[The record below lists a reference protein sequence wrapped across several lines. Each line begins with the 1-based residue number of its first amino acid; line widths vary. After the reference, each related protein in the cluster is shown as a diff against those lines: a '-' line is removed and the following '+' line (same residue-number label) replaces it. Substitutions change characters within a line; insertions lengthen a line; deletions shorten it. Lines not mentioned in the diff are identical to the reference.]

1 MTDMNVLFVAS
12 VVHEKLLIEILKT
25 QPRYYGIQGQYFMR
39 LMLLGLKAN
48 GVKVNVLSNNLAY
61 RYWHSKRGERHC
73 VLEEGIGYNYFF
85 RKQRGGY
92 LHLLLR
98 IIRFIKLWKNKLE
111 KDNSAIL
118 CDGLNFTL
126 LLSCFLC
133 KIFFNIRVTVF
144 VTDMPRYLSMGFLS
158 RIKSSLQEYIIRQMD
173 AFVTLTN
180 YMDADLNPNHKPSV
194 VIEGMVDV
202 RAKCES
208 NKGRRREK
216 VCMYSGSIHK
226 VYGIKKLLDSFL
238 AMNNTDYI
246 LEIYGDGDYRA
257 ELVELAAKHDRIIY
271 KGLVSR
277 DVIVARQKQVALL
290 INPRPSWYEYTQY
303 SFPSKIMEYMLSGT
317 PVLTTKLPG
326 IPAEYDKYLYYFEDE
341 SIEAMAN
348 KMSEVLS
355 MDYTECL
362 RKASEAQSY
371 VMNEKNNFL
380 QMKKLLSIL

>member
-1 MTDMNVLFVAS
+1 
-12 VVHEKLLIEILKT
+12 
-25 QPRYYGIQGQYFMR
+25 
-39 LMLLGLKAN
+39 
-48 GVKVNVLSNNLAY
+48 
-61 RYWHSKRGERHC
+61 
-73 VLEEGIGYNYFF
+73 
-85 RKQRGGY
+85 
-92 LHLLLR
+92 
-98 IIRFIKLWKNKLE
+98 
-111 KDNSAIL
+111 
-118 CDGLNFTL
+118 
-126 LLSCFLC
+126 
-133 KIFFNIRVTVF
+133 
-144 VTDMPRYLSMGFLS
+144 
-158 RIKSSLQEYIIRQMD
+158 MD

-246 LEIYGDGDYRA
+246 LEIYGDGDYGA

-290 INPRPSWYEYTQY
+290 INPRPSSYEYTQY

>member
-1 MTDMNVLFVAS
+1 MTDMNILFVAS

-144 VTDMPRYLSMGFLS
+144 VTDMLSVCKL
-158 RIKSSLQEYIIRQMD
+158 
-173 AFVTLTN
+173 AW
-180 YMDADLNPNHKPSV
+180 
-194 VIEGMVDV
+194 VIE
-202 RAKCES
+202 
-208 NKGRRREK
+208 
-216 VCMYSGSIHK
+216 
-226 VYGIKKLLDSFL
+226 
-238 AMNNTDYI
+238 
-246 LEIYGDGDYRA
+246 
-257 ELVELAAKHDRIIY
+257 
-271 KGLVSR
+271 
-277 DVIVARQKQVALL
+277 
-290 INPRPSWYEYTQY
+290 
-303 SFPSKIMEYMLSGT
+303 
-317 PVLTTKLPG
+317 TTS
-326 IPAEYDKYLYYFEDE
+326 A
-341 SIEAMAN
+341 
-348 KMSEVLS
+348 
-355 MDYTECL
+355 
-362 RKASEAQSY
+362 
-371 VMNEKNNFL
+371 
-380 QMKKLLSIL
+380 